1 MIPVVSDP
9 ESLSTPGADAA
20 VSDASDAAETDET
33 GSFGVL
39 ADPHRRAVLRYLADN
54 ESPVPVSDLADH
66 LTVELEGDDRTSG
79 RIAEWGDA
87 LLGTRR
93 RIQISLRHVHIPK
106 LADAGAVDFDI
117 DANAVSLRERGTELL
132 ARADSIDRAEDVG
145 LATPDVTAP

>member
-9 ESLSTPGADAA
+9 ESLSTPGADADAA
-20 VSDASDAAETDET
+20 VSDGAEPEQTGET
-33 GSFGVL
+33 ESFGAL

-54 ESPVPVSDLADH
+54 ESPVAVAELADH
-66 LTVELEGDDRTSG
+66 LTIEREDGDRDAEHSSS

-93 RIQISLRHVHIPK
+93 RVQISLRHVHIPK

-117 DANAVSLRERGTELL
+117 DANTVSLRDRGSELL
-132 ARADSIDRAEDVG
+132 AQTGSLESANVA
-145 LATPDVTAP
+145 